1 MNLNCLLNNN
11 FKNWTPA
18 FARNF
23 WGFRVSR
30 WSWREHQDS
39 IVFNQGGSRP
49 LQPLGRRSA
58 LHPGSFSLD
67 AQRKGTKRNAPR
79 RLPPNFL
86 PEAGPTPAPQLPTGR
101 IEQVRP
107 RYRQKIRLI
116 TPSWGGRTNQRQT
129 KTPRE
134 NPEGPKKSF
143 PRK

>member
-1 MNLNCLLNNN
+1 MEETAGLHC
-11 FKNWTPA
+11 FQ
-18 FARNF
+18 
-23 WGFRVSR
+23 SR
-30 WSWREHQDS
+30 
-39 IVFNQGGSRP
+39 GPRP
-49 LQPLGRRSA
+49 LRPLGRRSA

-86 PEAGPTPAPQLPTGR
+86 PEAGPTPASATLSPQVSRVLRATAPQLPTGR

-129 KTPRE
+129 KTPTE
-134 NPEGPKKSF
+134 HPEAPNYETNVFRIFKNFPEKRLPKN
-143 PRK
+143 